1 MEFKVSAKAL
11 YSTLSGVSKVIN
23 SKNTLMILDN
33 FLLKVEDNLLVVTAS
48 DTENTLVARLA
59 LAEVEGSGSVCVNAR
74 RLADIAKELPDVDVT
89 FSVNDETLAIKISFP
104 GGAFDLVGIDANQYP
119 ATGVDAADEDEGPVS
134 DLLLPASQILHG
146 IDNTFFA
153 VGSDSLRPQMTGIFW
168 DVKKDGITFVATD
181 TRKLVRYIDKTS
193 EPGVETSCIIPQKP
207 CVILK
212 NLLSDGEDVKVRMT
226 SKSATF
232 ATEHITLNCRFIKG
246 NFPDYNRVIPK
257 NNPNEVT
264 VDRVTLLTA
273 IRRVSVCADPS
284 HGLVKL
290 RFNPGQIELKV
301 DDANFSTF
309 AFEKVACDYQG
320 REDLVIG
327 FSSTYLIEIFNT
339 IDTDN
344 VIIRLADPA
353 RPGVFLPEENEENTE
368 LVIILMPM
376 SVQDF

>member
-1 MEFKVSAKAL
+1 MLFRS
-11 YSTLSGVSKVIN
+11 
-23 SKNTLMILDN
+23 
-33 FLLKVEDNLLVVTAS
+33 
-48 DTENTLVARLA
+48 
-59 LAEVEGSGSVCVNAR
+59 
-74 RLADIAKELPDVDVT
+74 
-89 FSVNDETLAIKISFP
+89 
-104 GGAFDLVGIDANQYP
+104 
-119 ATGVDAADEDEGPVS
+119 
-134 DLLLPASQILHG
+134 
-146 IDNTFFA
+146 
-153 VGSDSLRPQMTGIFW
+153 
-168 DVKKDGITFVATD
+168 
-181 TRKLVRYIDKTS
+181 
-193 EPGVETSCIIPQKP
+193 
-207 CVILK
+207 
-212 NLLSDGEDVKVRMT
+212 
-226 SKSATF
+226 
-232 ATEHITLNCRFIKG
+232 
-246 NFPDYNRVIPK
+246 PK

>member
-1 MEFKVSAKAL
+1 MEFKVAAKAL

-23 SKNTLMILDN
+23 SKNTLTILDN
-33 FLLKVEDNLLVVTAS
+33 FLLAVEGELLVVTAS
-48 DTENTLVARLA
+48 DTENTLVARLSV
-59 LAEVEGSGSVCVNAR
+59 AEAEGSGAVCVNAR
-74 RLADIAKELPDVDVT
+74 RLADIAKELPDVDVK
-89 FSVNDETLAIKISFP
+89 FEINDETLAIKISFP

-119 ATGVDAADEDEGPVS
+119 ATDADNDGDESVAEF
-134 DLLLPASQILHG
+134 LLPSSQILHG

-168 DVKKDGITFVATD
+168 DVKTDGITFVATD
-181 TRKLVRYIDKTS
+181 TRKLVRYIDKTAA
-193 EPGVETSCIIPQKP
+193 PGIETSCIIPQKP

-212 NLLSDGEDVKVRMT
+212 NLLSDGEDVKVKMT

-232 ATEHITLNCRFIKG
+232 ATEHLTLNCRFIKG
-246 NFPDYNRVIPK
+246 NFPDYNRVIPQ

-290 RFNPGQIELKV
+290 RFNEGKIELKV

-309 AFEKVACDYQG
+309 AFENVACNYQG
-320 REDLVIG
+320 RADLVIG

-339 IDTDN
+339 ISTDN
-344 VIIRLADPA
+344 VVIRLADPA
-353 RPGVFLPEENEENTE
+353 RPGVFLPEENDKDTE

-376 SVQDF
+376 SVQEF